1 MSTNLMP
8 RTPLTQ
14 EAVAEAALR
23 IVDLYGVKA
32 LNMRALGEALDVS
45 APAIYHHFKD
55 KDEVLRAI
63 TDHLRS
69 KMRIEAPAGDDF
81 VEWLIRLGSEYF
93 NVFVA
98 HPNVAPLLLSDSA
111 RSHVRTSPPLWEYIL
126 GQFAAHDVPPGDR
139 IATLDII
146 ESYCLGAV
154 LVAIRNQTVE
164 RAIDPLTQLAAA
176 ERANKRTA
184 AQTFEQGYRA
194 LIQSLVQP

>member
-1 MSTNLMP
+1 MSINLAP
-8 RTPLTQ
+8 RAPLTQ

-23 IVDLYGVKA
+23 IVDSDGIKA

-55 KDEVLRAI
+55 KDEVLRAV

-69 KMRIEAPAGDDF
+69 KMQIDAPAGDDF
-81 VEWLIRLGSEYF
+81 AEWLIRLGSEYF

-111 RSHVRTSPPLWEYIL
+111 RSRARTSPLWEYIL
-126 GQFAAHDVPPGDR
+126 GQFAEHNLPPEDR

-154 LVAIRNQTVE
+154 LVAIRNQTVKP
-164 RAIDPLTQLAAA
+164 AVDPLTQLAAA

-194 LIQSLVQP
+194 LIQSLVQT